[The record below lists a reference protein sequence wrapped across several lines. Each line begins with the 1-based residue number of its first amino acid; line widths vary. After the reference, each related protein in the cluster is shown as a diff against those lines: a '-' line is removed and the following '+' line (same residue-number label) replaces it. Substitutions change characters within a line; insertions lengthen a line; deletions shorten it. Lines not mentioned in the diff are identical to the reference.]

1 MAVRLQILPTA
12 ADYAITEAGFGAD
25 LGAEKFLDI
34 KCRFAGLKPSAIVL
48 VTTVRAMKYNGGIA
62 LPDLKEENIDA
73 LVKGSENLVT
83 HIENLHQ
90 YGVPIVVAINKFGTD
105 TEKEIAT
112 VARICADN
120 GAKCAVSDVFSRGGE
135 GGIELAE
142 KVVEACEEKSEF
154 KLLYPDDY
162 SIKEKIE
169 CIAKNIYGADGVN
182 YDDAALKAIKD
193 IESLGE
199 EYSRYPVCIAKTQY
213 SLSDDMKKLGR
224 PRGFNINVREVRLS
238 AGAGF
243 IVVITGAIM
252 TMPGL
257 PRVPAAENIDVD
269 DDGKITGL
277 F

>member
-1 MAVRLQILPTA
+1 MKL

-62 LPDLKEENIDA
+62 LPDLKEENVDA

-105 TEKEIAT
+105 TDAEIST
-112 VARICADN
+112 VARICAEN

-142 KVVEACEEKSEF
+142 KVCR
-154 KLLYPDDY
+154 KLMVGF
-162 SIKEKIE
+162 
-169 CIAKNIYGADGVN
+169 AGGT
-182 YDDAALKAIKD
+182 AID
-193 IESLGE
+193 IERDAELLE
-199 EYSRYPVCIAKTQY
+199 RVLDHLVVTV
-213 SLSDDMKKLGR
+213 DDILRRDAFLACTNGN
-224 PRGFNINVREVRLS
+224 GH
-238 AGAGF
+238 
-243 IVVITGAIM
+243 
-252 TMPGL
+252 TML
-257 PRVPAAENIDVD
+257 VASTDKHDIFLLQSQVADIDVGRHID
-269 DDGKITGL
+269 TSQVSDMYTTVGVWQCRRHGGTLIL
-277 F
+277 FLFHV